1 MSLERIGL
9 CLNIKKKSILL
20 EKQSNFF
27 SGVLAVLVEKEPL
40 IHLLLLNKD
49 GKTIV
54 HAKIIEDFCSA
65 CYLTSTAYVFFYLF
79 NRHAGDVVKV
89 QTWKFFIIQDLI

>member
-1 MSLERIGL
+1 M
-9 CLNIKKKSILL
+9 
-20 EKQSNFF
+20 
-27 SGVLAVLVEKEPL
+27 LVEKEPL

-65 CYLTSTAYVFFYLF
+65 CYLTSTAYVFF
-79 NRHAGDVVKV
+79 
-89 QTWKFFIIQDLI
+89 FIF

>member
-1 MSLERIGL
+1 M
-9 CLNIKKKSILL
+9 
-20 EKQSNFF
+20 
-27 SGVLAVLVEKEPL
+27 LVEKEPL

-65 CYLTSTAYVFFYLF
+65 YYLTSTAYVFFYLF